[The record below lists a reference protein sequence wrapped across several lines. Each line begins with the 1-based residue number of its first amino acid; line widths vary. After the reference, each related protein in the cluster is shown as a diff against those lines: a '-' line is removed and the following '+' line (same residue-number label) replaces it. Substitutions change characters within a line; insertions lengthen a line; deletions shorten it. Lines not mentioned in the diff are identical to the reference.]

1 MSRVHVFLRDNA
13 FDMKAGIVLLD
24 SSSATCF
31 IHTIQLMIKDSLFSE
46 NKISVIT
53 IVSNF
58 NHLSTVCES
67 KIKVK
72 KSRSLK
78 VH

>member
-1 MSRVHVFLRDNA
+1 MNRVHVFLRDNA

-58 NHLSTVCES
+58 NHSSTVCERLN
-67 KIKVK
+67 

-78 VH
+78 VY